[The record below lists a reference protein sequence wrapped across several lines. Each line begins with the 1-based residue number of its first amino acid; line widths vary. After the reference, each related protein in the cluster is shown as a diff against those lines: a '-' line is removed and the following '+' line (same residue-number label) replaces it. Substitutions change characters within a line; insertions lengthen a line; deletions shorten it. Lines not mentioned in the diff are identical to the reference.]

1 MKTRFTPVPESHER
15 YTELVDPSTLGA
27 GEGAKLLLSVGG
39 LMEKLKVLESLESES
54 ASGVQAS
61 DREVVS
67 TEEPGRAVEAEV

>member
-39 LMEKLKVLESLESES
+39 LMDELKVLESLESGS
-54 ASGVQAS
+54 TRAVQAS
-61 DREVVS
+61 GGEAVGA
-67 TEEPGRAVEAEV
+67 EKPGMVIGAEV